1 MEDAYCSSFESTEYA
16 ELTAESSGMEPRD
29 NIGVSSESI
38 IPSASQ
44 CSEDD
49 VLKCTFQACDPE
61 EAGVVSVF
69 RIIEYLQEMTGQ
81 SDEDCR
87 FQSLYRRL
95 DPEERGIFVEFPTF
109 CQAMKEW
116 IAECQ
121 KEGEEGTDVTS
132 SITDL
137 QQGNKQLAMQNAKLQ
152 RTIETAEELNLRLS
166 EEIADLK
173 GKLRG
178 NQQALEQARAMAD
191 ELEDMK
197 FFSRSLEEE
206 NRKLHMQ
213 GRQLEKEQH
222 CLLSQADKLFDEN
235 QMLLQEKEN
244 FKDQIRQLS
253 TEKAEMQRQ
262 LSECEELISCKNA
275 DLDKKEKQVEELTVT
290 LDEYQMM
297 VQELKSDVRRLQ
309 EQQGDSYEGEEA
321 LLRGSPENE
330 NAYHA
335 LVPFQP
341 LSVEIEESQQE
352 EGEEGGLP
360 NPFDGMPSPVV
371 TGSEEDSTD
380 TEEEDEWREITEVT
394 GIIEVTQVSTEF
406 WYEAGPND
414 EPDWK
419 KPGNKWCASLLDWFF
434 DLPIVCL
441 FLFIL
446 QNLVLPGLLFACVA
460 LLTMVYIVPPYGHHA
475 VWSESRGNHWTHL
488 RLLYLQ
494 LPPM

>member
-1 MEDAYCSSFESTEYA
+1 MEDAYYSSFESTEHA
-16 ELTAESSGMEPRD
+16 ELTAESTGMEPRD

-49 VLKCTFQACDPE
+49 VLKCTFQACDPGE
-61 EAGVVSVF
+61 TGVVSVF

-262 LSECEELISCKNA
+262 LCECEELISCKNA

-309 EQQGDSYEGEEA
+309 EQQGDSYEGEEV

-341 LSVEIEESQQE
+341 LSVEIEESQQ
-352 EGEEGGLP
+352 
-360 NPFDGMPSPVV
+360 
-371 TGSEEDSTD
+371 
-380 TEEEDEWREITEVT
+380 DEWREITEVT
-394 GIIEVTQVSTEF
+394 EIIEVTQVSTEF
-406 WYEAGPND
+406 WYEAVPND

-446 QNLVLPGLLFACVA
+446 QKLVLPGLLLACVA
-460 LLTMVYIVPPYGHHA
+460 LLTIVYIVPPYGHHA
-475 VWSESRGNHWTHL
+475 VWSESRGNHWTRL